1 MYPFLSTFC
10 IALLLDIIFTFQCDS
25 SSPAGEAT
33 GSGSGPVHEHGGPS
47 GGTTDT
53 ESTSSTGNSA
63 AAVTG
68 NALLM
73 LMKMFPQY
81 NEDAV
86 EQSTMDISLVSG

>member
-10 IALLLDIIFTFQCDS
+10 TAFLLDIFLFIESDS
-25 SSPAGEAT
+25 SSHAGEAT
-33 GSGSGPVHEHGGPS
+33 ESGSGPMHGHRGHP

-68 NALLM
+68 NALLT

-86 EQSTMDISLVSG
+86 EQSTMDISAYG